1 MPVKLVKEDNKKQ
14 KFQGHIN
21 GQELSYK
28 AELEFADNEILVK
41 QFQR

>member
-1 MPVKLVKEDNKKQ
+1 MHLSKRIIRN

-21 GQELSYK
+21 GQELIYK